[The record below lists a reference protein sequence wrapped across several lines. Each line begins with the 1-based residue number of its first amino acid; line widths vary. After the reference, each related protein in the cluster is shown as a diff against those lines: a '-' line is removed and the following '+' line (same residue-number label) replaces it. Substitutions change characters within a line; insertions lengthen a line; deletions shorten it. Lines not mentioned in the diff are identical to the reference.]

1 MGASLVIK
9 DNLTFGLREML
20 DKFKQKQGYLQDE
33 VLSREAW
40 AHSNRNCVF
49 WLEFEN
55 SVKLLVEMQ
64 EKQQPHLEEIP
75 LFEQLP

>member
-1 MGASLVIK
+1 
-9 DNLTFGLREML
+9 
-20 DKFKQKQGYLQDE
+20 

-40 AHSNRNCVF
+40 AQSNRNCVF

-55 SVKLLVEMQ
+55 NVKLLVEMQ
-64 EKQQPHLEEIP
+64 DKQQPHLEEIP